1 MYTIKDNLSN
11 FSSIVMN
18 TIKNNKNELIVPYNE
33 LVYSIVHLLY
43 KEGYVVG
50 YKIMNINN
58 SLYVYSQLR
67 KQNGLVLI
75 HKIKRVSKPSQ
86 KKYCTLVQLKKIYS
100 FCNGDTNYII
110 STSKGIFSG
119 KTCIE
124 RGLSG
129 ELLVKIN

>member
-1 MYTIKDNLSN
+1 MYSIRDNLSN

-33 LVYSIVHLLY
+33 LVYAVIQLFY
-43 KEGYVVG
+43 MEGYIIS

-58 SLYVYSQLR
+58 HLYVYSQLK
-67 KQNGLVLI
+67 KQNGLFLI
-75 HKIKRVSKPSQ
+75 HKIKRISKPSQ
-86 KKYCTLVQLKKIYS
+86 KKYCTLLQLKKIYT

-119 KTCIE
+119 KTCIQL
-124 RGLSG
+124 GLSG
-129 ELLVKIN
+129 ELLIKIN